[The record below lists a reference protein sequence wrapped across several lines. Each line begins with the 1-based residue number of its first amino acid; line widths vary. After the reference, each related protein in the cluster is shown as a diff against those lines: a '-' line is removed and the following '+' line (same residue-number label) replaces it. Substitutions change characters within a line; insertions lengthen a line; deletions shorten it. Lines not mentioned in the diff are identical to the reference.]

1 MGTIYQKLD
10 KFENMISD
18 PAFRENRGLGGEAG
32 YYVFDYLPENE
43 LLVRERV
50 EAIKNKNSFEKDGY
64 NIAVFDLYELIINFL
79 RERGYLE
86 KCFEI
91 ENKRGF
97 ENVLSAV
104 VRSLRLTDDKNIIV
118 NHIKENLPENAIVF
132 LTGIGKCYPILRAH
146 NVLNNL
152 HLVVDDVPVILFYPG
167 KYDGQRLILF
177 SELHDGNY
185 YRAYRITE

>member
-1 MGTIYQKLD
+1 MSTIYQKLD

-50 EAIKNKNSFEKDGY
+50 ESIKNKNSFDKDGY
-64 NIAVFDLYELIINFL
+64 NIAVFDLYELIINIL
-79 RERGYLE
+79 KEKRYLE
-86 KCFEI
+86 KCFEM
-91 ENKRGF
+91 ESTRGF
-97 ENVLSAV
+97 DSVLSAI
-104 VRSLRLTDDKNIIV
+104 VRALRLTDDKNLIV
-118 NHIKENLPENAIVF
+118 NHIKDNLPDNAIVF
-132 LTGIGKCYPILRAH
+132 LTGIGKCYPILRSH

-177 SELHDGNY
+177 AELDDGNY
-185 YRAYRITE
+185 YRAHRITE